1 MAKRMILITTAILIL
16 AQTSLYAQDFK
27 AEQKKQQKVI
37 EQAYKKKKVSEL
49 EYNKLMNEQEVIKET
64 IAKFEAD
71 DVLTAKEKNAIHAK
85 LERAEKRL
93 RKYKTNNEVY

>member
-1 MAKRMILITTAILIL
+1 MATRMILTVVTVVL

-37 EQAYKKKKVSEL
+37 EQAYKSKKVSEL
-49 EYNKLMNEQEVIKET
+49 EYSKLINEQEVIKET